1 MSACA
6 GSVDDITSLTLERAC
21 SHVSQALP
29 FRSEIAVAGC
39 GFRTEAA
46 EARGTGFPGPA
57 SRSEICEVTA
67 TERPTEFDRS
77 ASPASTGECG
87 TWARRTAKGRGL

>member
-1 MSACA
+1 MSALA
-6 GSVDDITSLTLERAC
+6 GSADDIPSLTLDRAC

-67 TERPTEFDRS
+67 TERPTDFERS
-77 ASPASTGECG
+77 ASPAFTGEAGAC
-87 TWARRTAKGRGL
+87 ARRPAKARR

>member
-6 GSVDDITSLTLERAC
+6 GSVNDITSLTLERAC
-21 SHVSQALP
+21 SHVFQALP

-57 SRSEICEVTA
+57 HRSGMREVTS
-67 TERPTEFDRS
+67 TERPTDFDRS
-77 ASPASTGECG
+77 ASPALTAAAATDAIRPATG
-87 TWARRTAKGRGL
+87 RR